1 MSTWLKITG
10 ISVLVWTVALLSHPG
25 LTRAG
30 TFSSADYAAVLQE
43 FVNQESMVNYRGLK
57 AKSQKLQDYLQ
68 ALAQLPAEDYQ
79 KWPPP
84 QQIALWIDAYNAL
97 TLKAIIDHYPIKA
110 TWVASLRFP
119 KNSIRQIPGVWTKLR
134 FPVMGRPMTLDEI
147 EHAVLRKKFNE
158 PRIHMALVCAALGCP
173 PLRNEPYQGEKLDRQ
188 LDDQARKFLA
198 NPQKFRID
206 RQQKRVYLSPIFKW
220 FGQDFVKTYGSTT
233 DFSRFGPAQRAV
245 LNFIQKYLPEN
256 DRDYLKK
263 GDYSISY
270 LTYDW
275 SLNEQ

>member
-1 MSTWLKITG
+1 MATWLKIAG

-57 AKSQKLQDYLQ
+57 AKPQKLQGYLQ

-147 EHAVLRKKFNE
+147 EHAVLRKKFYE

-220 FGQDFVKTYGSTT
+220 FGQDFVKTYGSTS
-233 DFSRFGPAQRAV
+233 DFSRFSPKERAV
-245 LNFIQKYLPEN
+245 LNFIQKHLPEN